1 MNLGAAIRISETRSL
16 RAGAGAIDLVL
27 GEIDR

>member
-16 RAGAGAIDLVL
+16 RASAAIDLVL